1 MGEAAAVARVWQAL
15 DASGADGWHEAASEW
30 REVDALELRVPVM
43 GSQPEVTLVSL
54 TPTANPNPN
63 PYPLPQP
70 LSLALPKLT
79 LNLTLTP
86 NLSLTR

>member
-54 TPTANPNPN
+54 TPTANPNP
-63 PYPLPQP
+63 YPLPQP
-70 LSLALPKLT
+70 LTLALPKLS

-86 NLSLTR
+86 NLTLTR

>member
-54 TPTANPNPN
+54 TPTANPNP
-63 PYPLPQP
+63 YPLPQP
-70 LSLALPKLT
+70 LTLALPKLS

-86 NLSLTR
+86 NLALTR

>member
-15 DASGADGWHEAASEW
+15 DASGADGWREIASEW
-30 REVDALELRVPVM
+30 REIDALELRVPVL
-43 GSQPEVTLVSL
+43 GSQPEVALASL
-54 TPTANPNPN
+54 TPTPNSNPN

-70 LSLALPKLT
+70 LTLALPKLS

-86 NLSLTR
+86 NLALTR